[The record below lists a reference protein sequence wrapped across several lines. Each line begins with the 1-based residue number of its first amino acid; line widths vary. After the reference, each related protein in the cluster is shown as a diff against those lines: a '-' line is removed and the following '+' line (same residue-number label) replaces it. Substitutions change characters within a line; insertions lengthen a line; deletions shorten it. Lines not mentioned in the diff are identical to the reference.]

1 MYARV
6 TLIVVLSA
14 VAGCARVA
22 PWERGTLA
30 APHMQS
36 RVQPDADR
44 QIMTVRELA
53 EGATFT
59 GGGADGNGAGCG
71 CN

>member
-1 MYARV
+1 MVERV
-6 TLIVVLSA
+6 LLIATLFS

-30 APHMQS
+30 APHMQLRS
-36 RVQPDADR
+36 QPDADR

-53 EGATFT
+53 EGLTFT
-59 GGGADGNGAGCG
+59 GGGSDGNGAGCG

>member
-1 MYARV
+1 M
-6 TLIVVLSA
+6 IVRAILLTVLLASG
-14 VAGCARVA
+14 GCVRVA

-30 APHMQS
+30 TQHMQS
-36 RVQPDADR
+36 RPLPDADR
-44 QIMTVRELA
+44 QIMTVHELA
-53 EGATFT
+53 EGLTFT